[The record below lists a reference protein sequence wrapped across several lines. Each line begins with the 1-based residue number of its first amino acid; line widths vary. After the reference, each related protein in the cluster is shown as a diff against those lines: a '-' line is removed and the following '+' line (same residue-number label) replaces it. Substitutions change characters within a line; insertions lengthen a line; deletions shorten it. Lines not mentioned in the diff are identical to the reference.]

1 MKRCLHRIHKHLIG
15 AGVGYL
21 DHLKEVVMAI
31 DNDDV
36 KGSGE
41 LEQQIRDQE
50 WFRILTE
57 QSVGKDGLRNP
68 IIAQALR
75 EASIEAQRQRA
86 AHTQGDS

>member
-1 MKRCLHRIHKHLIG
+1 
-15 AGVGYL
+15 VQVFGYL

-86 AHTQGDS
+86 AHTPVDS

>member
-1 MKRCLHRIHKHLIG
+1 MTNTCL
-15 AGVGYL
+15 VQVFGYL

-57 QSVGKDGLRNP
+57 QSVGKGGLRNP

-86 AHTQGDS
+86 AHTHGDS

>member
-1 MKRCLHRIHKHLIG
+1 MKCCLHSIHKHLFG

>member
-1 MKRCLHRIHKHLIG
+1 MKCCLHRIHKHLIG

-75 EASIEAQRQRA
+75 EASIEAQRQRT
-86 AHTQGDS
+86 AHTPVDS

>member
-1 MKRCLHRIHKHLIG
+1 
-15 AGVGYL
+15 VQVFGYL

-36 KGSGE
+36 KGAGE

-75 EASIEAQRQRA
+75 EASIEAQRERA
-86 AHTQGDS
+86 AHTPVDS

>member
-1 MKRCLHRIHKHLIG
+1 
-15 AGVGYL
+15 
-21 DHLKEVVMAI
+21 MAI

-86 AHTQGDS
+86 VHTHGDS